1 MTIFGQII
9 GFFFN
14 QGTEDT
20 GKTILKNVINDI
32 FSHLQ
37 TVKEI
42 CYENWMTEYKFFVK
56 KIIILIYG
64 QILLLCNDPVQ
75 YVWLSSNVYYH

>member
-9 GFFFN
+9 GGFFN

-32 FSHLQ
+32 FTHLQ
-37 TVKEI
+37 TVTEI
-42 CYENWMTEYKFFVK
+42 CYENWLTKYKFFVK
-56 KIIILIYG
+56 KKNYG

-75 YVWLSSNVYYH
+75 YVWLSSNVFYH